1 MVMVTERL
9 RTKDDDEE
17 QYDLLCK
24 QEDYEA
30 EDRYDGFMYWV

>member
-1 MVMVTERL
+1 MVMKRS

-17 QYDLLCK
+17 QHDLLCK

-30 EDRYDGFMYWV
+30 EDSYDGFMYWV